1 MADRLDSPFRGATPA
16 PAAPTAAPRLAPR
29 PMTGH
34 EEEFVE
40 RRRNEPNTAR
50 LCNELLARCLV
61 PVGADATQALAR
73 VRSLQVA
80 QRDVALLELRRISLG
95 DQVLTAVACPAC
107 GRTVEVDF
115 RLSQLPLPD
124 TTAPELLDVSL
135 EEGRQARLRLPTV
148 GDQEELLDAALETE
162 AQKRTWLLSRL
173 LLRYGDAQGPFS
185 EEFTRALPTS
195 VRSALERALEQ
206 ALPDFDLSMGVT
218 CQDCGHAFSA
228 PFDVAAFF
236 LPR

>member
-1 MADRLDSPFRGATPA
+1 MDRLDSPFRNAGTGAA
-16 PAAPTAAPRLAPR
+16 TAAPSPRLSLR

-61 PVGADATQALAR
+61 PVGADATQELAR
-73 VRSLQVA
+73 IHSLQVA
-80 QRDVALLELRRISLG
+80 QRDAALLELRRMSLG
-95 DQVLTAVACPAC
+95 DEVRTAVACPSC

-115 RLSQLPLPD
+115 RLSQIPLPD
-124 TTAPELLDVSL
+124 LSGPASLDVPL
-135 EEGRQARLRLPTV
+135 GEGRQARLRLPTV
-148 GDQEELLDAALETE
+148 ADQEALLDTPLETE
-162 AQKRTWLLSRL
+162 AEKRTWLLARV
-173 LLRYGDAQGPFS
+173 LLRYGDEQGPFS
-185 EEFTRALPTS
+185 EAFTRALPMS
-195 VRSALERALEQ
+195 VRAALERALEQ
-206 ALPDFDLSMGVT
+206 ALPDLDLSMAVS

-228 PFDVAAFF
+228 PFDIAAFF